1 MTATGAIGT
10 AMMRSSRCQPTKKEE
25 YDIGVLLVVFGVFLY
40 VAGRIT
46 SRLVR
51 VSGRQA
57 GESHDPALFDE
68 AVAEIRSRLER
79 GETPPLCEA
88 APTAIRVFVSGHT
101 HAPSLTHFGNGSALI
116 NSGCWLRQLQR
127 FVLTLARHRCS
138 SLASC
143 RPTYVS
149 TGRRLALRSSSGNI
163 RVRPSSAFWESNAS
177 RWRAASP
184 RNQTILHRACGSGRR
199 FRSSRKA
206 YCVQ

>member
-1 MTATGAIGT
+1 MSANEEGGVRHRSPARHIRRVPLRRR
-10 AMMRSSRCQPTKKEE
+10 ADYVSSRSSVGKTGRR
-25 YDIGVLLVVFGVFLY
+25 
-40 VAGRIT
+40 VAR
-46 SRLVR
+46 SSPFR
-51 VSGRQA
+51 
-57 GESHDPALFDE
+57 
-68 AVAEIRSRLER
+68 RSRGGDSQPPER

>member
-10 AMMRSSRCQPTKKEE
+10 AMMRSSQCQPTKTEE

-79 GETPPLCEA
+79 GETPPPCEA

-116 NSGCWLRQLQR
+116 NSGCWLRQLQPIRAHFGAPPVFVSR
-127 FVLTLARHRCS
+127 FVQTHVRVHRS
-138 SLASC
+138 ATRLEIELWEHP
-143 RPTYVS
+143 RPAEQRLLGVE
-149 TGRRLALRSSSGNI
+149 RLAVARRVPTEPNDPSP
-163 RVRPSSAFWESNAS
+163 RVRVRTS
-177 RWRAASP
+177 
-184 RNQTILHRACGSGRR
+184 
-199 FRSSRKA
+199 
-206 YCVQ
+206 VQV